1 MALTENNYNY
11 RTKPF
16 DGENPFDPNRVGVS
30 YYDGLLQDPE
40 YYRKRKG
47 VVGSIEYMTPEE
59 YFHACAKG
67 FNSTFGAQVNRLS
80 PEAVQDVKDV
90 LDRGISLTI
99 PYLNYSENSF
109 AQEGRHR
116 MKAVADI
123 FGWDYEVPVL
133 VVRDAP
139 TTMEAQETT
148 VYNALA
154 AYPRY
159 ADKYGRND
167 AWFELKYNF
176 HLTDDELI
184 WIINRALKKGWID
197 EYGKE
202 AALRILHINSIEES
216 YQVLDELNPK
226 LWQQD
231 GTLRPE
237 VHDKLI
243 EIQDQ
248 FIEEL
253 NENNIPVA
261 VLDAWIVGSNASYN
275 YTEQSDLDL
284 HIIVDSSASSC
295 DAAVLQL
302 LYNYFKSNFN
312 SKYDISIHGIDVELY
327 IEDVNSNAVSNGIY
341 SLKQDKWIKKPIK
354 ADIPEVQIDS
364 ELLQKWT
371 DKYNNVVAGVSAQTA
386 QSLVN
391 ELYLLRKQSLAT
403 EGEYGQGNLIFK
415 EFRNNGYL
423 DKLKEIAAGD
433 KSKELSLESKKLR
446 GDVSMKNTLYE
457 AIINNASREIRC
469 YDRTTGEELCF
480 NLEEGV
486 KDGYTLFIKAL
497 AEKLNYE
504 GDEFNSTVNLWEF
517 CNNNTDVLERMFEN
531 ATTVRECYDSLV
543 QFINEG
549 VSIKEGARLA
559 KCLSSANIITE
570 SLKEEKVP
578 SYSTELMQKL
588 TDLPEGSII
597 EIRNTEGTVDK
608 AFRKVSTSA
617 GIWVCTKEG
626 TAESAYTTDLATD
639 YKDDN
644 WMIDYVQAEGL
655 HRTAI
660 KSVDT
665 KNIDTKN
672 IKESLY
678 STLDLDDIDDI
689 ISGVLNKVKKK
700 GCVIT
705 ASAQYNSDC
714 SKITLFVRLK
724 NGEEHTSTV
733 SLEALDT
740 LEQLHRSIKNK
751 FELMTDVC
759 EEQSH
764 KRVKE
769 NTSRNSTTNK
779 LAEAP
784 DEKKEVFVYKAMDI
798 NGNGVYK
805 IFYDDGTYEILK
817 GSEAYERNFNDYDK
831 RVSMETLRHATAPP
845 KYAIRQSRRTLGDS
859 KSTVQQNVSMQE
871 NVSGDASKL
880 TDVLAIAKKIGIET
894 IQDLLDFQNRH
905 KGEDLLVALKD
916 YEKEFDAEGEGLK
929 ENSIKKVRFKKTDR
943 SQKTVRENTQQSDV
957 YYVSYKANNVYQ
969 AILAKA
975 SSQQEAKDKVQKRVP
990 NAEILNVRVAYA
1002 GDKKPG
1008 IPVVEDTLKRNSNLS
1023 MSDYI
1028 EEGDTIYSDGQD
1040 YYITDILDTKDVD
1053 GYELAL
1059 VEVSTG
1065 ANIGANAPKK
1075 LVGNQN
1081 YYYFVLLN
1089 GDVEWGVCDTY
1100 EQAKEWY
1107 DGVED
1112 GYYDYDSDHA
1122 QEWMDRHPHGWYN
1135 NEHDYGVEDGDYE
1148 EDDIYQFYHDSS
1160 EDELRK
1166 MGAFDNLNDPVHEGI
1181 VEQSANTYEVV
1192 YQPYDRYDTLA
1203 VKRKKFTSADDYQ
1216 ALRYVVKT
1224 IYGYDDEDI
1233 EDMELTSEDA
1243 IRDYLENVDPSGD
1256 AVVYCVYN
1264 KTLNKIILQ
1273 SSFDYDNEDDIND
1286 TDTNQE
1292 QDTND
1297 ITPQSSFYSTLDS
1310 EQTKFDS
1317 GSSKVVNVIRDT
1329 GKNFGYDNARVF
1341 DLNISLFQEQVSL
1354 VPDTNYRRNNVG
1366 AAYNKDLVKTY
1377 SATSGIVYRDKQFY
1391 AYFAVK
1397 EHYNENS
1404 EILFDI
1410 TLPIKGNESI
1420 DNTIQAI
1427 SSKDVSKQFI
1437 ADLQEYAKSICT
1449 GIAGNSVFEFSAPA
1463 DIENVDKYAHQ
1474 LANKHKRG
1482 SNKQLDEATEYK
1494 DKTKHGWPVLKLGR
1508 SSKWGDPIA
1517 ILPRVTDKWEDYV
1530 VAWMYDVES
1539 GTWGQ
1544 GHYMFDTQEEAEEYA
1559 KNEYGNNVFE
1569 SVNKKQTQAL
1579 KENSSKDFSVD
1590 KATKVFSYLVDKYQV
1605 DMFDFKGVPEEK
1617 VKAFWND
1624 TLRHYGLS
1632 DVLESNMSKF
1642 YAKFGKKQSVVKE
1655 SKKVRR
1661 K

>member
-1 MALTENNYNY
+1 MRLTENDY

-16 DGENPFDPNRVGVS
+16 DGKNPFDPGRVGVS
-30 YYDGLLQDPE
+30 YYDGLLQD
-40 YYRKRKG
+40 
-47 VVGSIEYMTPEE
+47 
-59 YFHACAKG
+59 
-67 FNSTFGAQVNRLS
+67 
-80 PEAVQDVKDV
+80 
-90 LDRGISLTI
+90 
-99 PYLNYSENSF
+99 
-109 AQEGRHR
+109 
-116 MKAVADI
+116 
-123 FGWDYEVPVL
+123 
-133 VVRDAP
+133 
-139 TTMEAQETT
+139 
-148 VYNALA
+148 
-154 AYPRY
+154 
-159 ADKYGRND
+159 
-167 AWFELKYNF
+167 
-176 HLTDDELI
+176 
-184 WIINRALKKGWID
+184 
-197 EYGKE
+197 
-202 AALRILHINSIEES
+202 IEES
-216 YQVLDELNPK
+216 YQVSEQLNPK

-275 YTEQSDLDL
+275 YTDQSDLDL
-284 HIIVDSSASSC
+284 HIIVDSNASSC
-295 DAAVLQL
+295 DAAVLQI

-364 ELLQKWT
+364 ELLQKWV

-415 EFRNNGYL
+415 EFRNNAYL

-433 KSKELSLESKKLR
+433 KSKELSLESRKLK

-517 CNNNTDVLERMFEN
+517 CNNNTDVLEKMFEN

-559 KCLSSANIITE
+559 KCLSNANIITE
-570 SLKEEKVP
+570 SLKEEKAP

-597 EIRNTEGTVDK
+597 EIRNAEGTVDK

-639 YKDDN
+639 YKDDS

-660 KSVDT
+660 KGVAT

-689 ISGVLNKVKKK
+689 VSGVLNKVKRKD
-700 GCVIT
+700 CVIT
-705 ASAQYNSDC
+705 ASAEYNSDC

-733 SLEALDT
+733 SLEELDT

-764 KRVKE
+764 KRDKE

-779 LAEAP
+779 LAEATN
-784 DEKKEVFVYKAMDI
+784 EKKEVFVYKAMDI

-805 IFYDDGTYEILK
+805 VFYDDGTYEILK
-817 GSEAYERNFNDYDK
+817 GSRAYERSLGDYDK
-831 RVSMETLRHATAPP
+831 FVSIETLRHATAPP
-845 KYAIRQSRRTLGDS
+845 KSAIRQSRIGEDKS
-859 KSTVQQNVSMQE
+859 KSLKEGRITWVQGGEGFKYRNFYVDKVEGGWKIGSPDWYGITTAFGWEEYSNDGSKFNEIYSEQELVSIIDKFYDWLRSNRDRLRKKVDDVYKDYYEVSESGENDGAPHNNERKAAQKDVKRTRNVRMNKRENVSIKE
-871 NVSGDASKL
+871 NISGDASRL
-880 TDVLAIAKKIGIET
+880 MDVLAIAKKIGIET
-894 IQDLLDFQNRH
+894 VQELMDFQERY
-905 KGEDLLVALKD
+905 KGQDLLVALKD
-916 YEKEFDAEGEGLK
+916 YEKEFDAAGEELDENIFTKRK
-929 ENSIKKVRFKKTDR
+929 ERKNLYKQISNIDDIILTGDDSTSDDKSKKADSRYKMKVREGAE
-943 SQKTVRENTQQSDV
+943 QKGL
-957 YYVSYKANNVYQ
+957 YYISYKANDVYQ

-975 SSQQEAKDKVQKRVP
+975 SSEQEAKDKVQKKVP
-990 NAEILNVRVAYA
+990 NAEILSVRVAYA

-1008 IPVVEDTLKRNSNLS
+1008 MPVVENTLKIRESKDTKFYYDVVIFNDDAENPEANKLRYTSRLQAYSRYDDSLNEPGVEKSVLLRVLPDGCQIVTSSKDIDDDTLSDLEDLGYDVDTVVKDSLGEELFNESPDTFGIPTDDELDAEYQKKKELIAKKRVLAQSKYDSVASLKVKKMVNKKTDGFINNQAIMKGFSDLAESYGLTANRTHSNYIRFYDDNILIES
-1023 MSDYI
+1023 EERITSDIFSPGYNICARVGLIVSRGTLKI
-1028 EEGDTIYSDGQD
+1028 ES
-1040 YYITDILDTKDVD
+1040 YITLRS
-1053 GYELAL
+1053 
-1059 VEVSTG
+1059 VSST
-1065 ANIGANAPKK
+1065 
-1075 LVGNQN
+1075 
-1081 YYYFVLLN
+1081 
-1089 GDVEWGVCDTY
+1089 
-1100 EQAKEWY
+1100 
-1107 DGVED
+1107 
-1112 GYYDYDSDHA
+1112 
-1122 QEWMDRHPHGWYN
+1122 
-1135 NEHDYGVEDGDYE
+1135 
-1148 EDDIYQFYHDSS
+1148 
-1160 EDELRK
+1160 
-1166 MGAFDNLNDPVHEGI
+1166 
-1181 VEQSANTYEVV
+1181 
-1192 YQPYDRYDTLA
+1192 
-1203 VKRKKFTSADDYQ
+1203 
-1216 ALRYVVKT
+1216 RYVV
-1224 IYGYDDEDI
+1224 DEA
-1233 EDMELTSEDA
+1233 EEVSKELTVSELLKL
-1243 IRDYLENVDPSGD
+1243 I
-1256 AVVYCVYN
+1256 
-1264 KTLNKIILQ
+1264 K
-1273 SSFDYDNEDDIND
+1273 
-1286 TDTNQE
+1286 
-1292 QDTND
+1292 
-1297 ITPQSSFYSTLDS
+1297 
-1310 EQTKFDS
+1310 
-1317 GSSKVVNVIRDT
+1317 SKVE
-1329 GKNFGYDNARVF
+1329 RVSKRF
-1341 DLNISLFQEQVSL
+1341 SEI
-1354 VPDTNYRRNNVG
+1354 
-1366 AAYNKDLVKTY
+1366 KDLVKSSADNIAAQSKQY
-1377 SATSGIVYRDKQFY
+1377 SYNSRDRFFQIVSSIINGHEVNDDDYEEENGEGQVVEESLNESAEYRDKTQ
-1391 AYFAVK
+1391 
-1397 EHYNENS
+1397 
-1404 EILFDI
+1404 
-1410 TLPIKGNESI
+1410 
-1420 DNTIQAI
+1420 Q
-1427 SSKDVSKQFI
+1427 
-1437 ADLQEYAKSICT
+1437 
-1449 GIAGNSVFEFSAPA
+1449 
-1463 DIENVDKYAHQ
+1463 
-1474 LANKHKRG
+1474 
-1482 SNKQLDEATEYK
+1482 
-1494 DKTKHGWPVLKLGR
+1494 GWPVLKLGK
-1508 SSKWGDPIA
+1508 SSKWGDPVA
-1517 ILPRVTDKWEDYV
+1517 IIHRVTDKWEDYV
-1530 VAWMYDVES
+1530 VAWMYDVET

-1590 KATKVFSYLVDKYQV
+1590 RATKVFSYLVDKYQV
-1605 DMFDFKGVPEEK
+1605 DMFDDDDIMNDYVELISKYNKFTGNKLPKDIYNAFKDVPEEK
-1617 VKAFWND
+1617 VKAFWDD
-1624 TLRHYGLS
+1624 TLRHYALS

-1642 YAKFGKKQSVVKE
+1642 YAKFGKKQCAVKE

>member
-1 MALTENNYNY
+1 MRLTQNDYSR

-16 DGENPFDPNRVGVS
+16 DGKNPFDASRVGVS
-30 YYDGLLQDPE
+30 YYDRLLEDPVP
-40 YYRKRKG
+40 
-47 VVGSIEYMTPEE
+47 VVKS
-59 YFHACAKG
+59 
-67 FNSTFGAQVNRLS
+67 
-80 PEAVQDVKDV
+80 
-90 LDRGISLTI
+90 
-99 PYLNYSENSF
+99 
-109 AQEGRHR
+109 AQER
-116 MKAVADI
+116 KT
-123 FGWDYEVPVL
+123 ES
-133 VVRDAP
+133 
-139 TTMEAQETT
+139 QETT

-176 HLTDDELI
+176 HLTNDELI
-184 WIINRALKKGWID
+184 WIINRALKKGWIN

-202 AALRILHINSIEES
+202 AALRILGINSIEES

-243 EIQDQ
+243 EIQDE
-248 FIEEL
+248 FIKEL

-261 VLDAWIVGSNASYN
+261 VLDAWLVGSNASYN
-275 YTEQSDLDL
+275 YTDQSDLDL
-284 HIIVDSSASSC
+284 HIIVDSNASSC
-295 DAAVLQL
+295 DAAVLQI

-354 ADIPEVQIDS
+354 ADIPEVQLDS

-433 KSKELSLESKKLR
+433 KSKELSLESRKLR

-517 CNNNTDVLERMFEN
+517 CNNNTDVLEKMFEN
-531 ATTVRECYDSLV
+531 ATTVHECYNDLV

-559 KCLSSANIITE
+559 KCLSSSNIITE
-570 SLKEEKVP
+570 SLKEEKAP

-608 AFRKVSTSA
+608 AFRKVSTAA

-639 YKDDN
+639 YKDDG

-660 KSVDT
+660 KSVG
-665 KNIDTKN
+665 TKN

-678 STLDLDDIDDI
+678 FTLDFDDINNIVSSVVDE
-689 ISGVLNKVKKK
+689 VKKK
-700 GCVIT
+700 DCVVT
-705 ASAQYNSDC
+705 ADAEYNSDV
-714 SKITLFVRLK
+714 STIMLFVTLK
-724 NGEEHTSTV
+724 NGEEHTNTV
-733 SLEALDT
+733 NLEKLDT
-740 LEQLHRSIKNK
+740 PEQLRRSLKNK

-759 EEQSH
+759 EKQS
-764 KRVKE
+764 
-769 NTSRNSTTNK
+769 NK

-784 DEKKEVFVYKAMDI
+784 NEKKEVFVYKAMDI
-798 NGNGVYK
+798 NGNGVFK
-805 IFYDDGTYEILK
+805 VFYDDGTYEILK
-817 GSEAYERNFNDYDK
+817 GSRAYERSMGDYDK
-831 RVSMETLRHATAPP
+831 FVSIETLRHATAPP
-845 KYAIRQSRRTLGDS
+845 KSATRQSRKRE
-859 KSTVQQNVSMQE
+859 NVSIKE
-871 NVSGDASKL
+871 NISGDASKL
-880 TDVLAIAKKIGIET
+880 VDVLSIAKKIGIET
-894 IQDLLDFQNRH
+894 VQELMDFQERY
-905 KGEDLLVALKD
+905 KGQDLLVALKD
-916 YEKEFDAEGEGLK
+916 YEKEFDAAGEELDENIFTKRK
-929 ENSIKKVRFKKTDR
+929 ERKKLYKEISNIDDIIPTDADNISDDKPNKADSRYKMKVREGTE
-943 SQKTVRENTQQSDV
+943 QKSL

-975 SSQQEAKDKVQKRVP
+975 SSEQEAKDKVQKKMP
-990 NAEILNVRVAYA
+990 DAKILGVRVAYA

-1008 IPVVEDTLKRNSNLS
+1008 MPVVEDAKFYYDVVIFNDDAENLGVYKLRYTSRLQAYSRFEDSLNEPGVEKSVLLRVLPNGCQIVTSSKDIDDDTLSDLEDLGYDVITEASNTRSNKQIDEASDTFGIPTDDELDAEYQKKKELIAKKRILAQSKYDSIASLKVEKIVNKKTSGFINDQAI
-1023 MSDYI
+1023 MKGFSDLAKSYGLTANMTHNNYI
-1028 EEGDTIYSDGQD
+1028 RFYYDNIIIESEESSKNDTFSPGYNIHAGVGLMVYHGTLRIES
-1040 YYITDILDTKDVD
+1040 YIKLQSISDTKYVID
-1053 GYELAL
+1053 ELE
-1059 VEVSTG
+1059 EVSKESTVSELLKL
-1065 ANIGANAPKK
+1065 IKSKVERVSKK
-1075 LVGNQN
+1075 FSEIKNTV
-1081 YYYFVLLN
+1081 VS
-1089 GDVEWGVCDTY
+1089 T
-1100 EQAKEWY
+1100 
-1107 DGVED
+1107 
-1112 GYYDYDSDHA
+1112 SDNSTPNSK
-1122 QEWMDRHPHGWYN
+1122 QYSYNSRDRFFQIVSLIINTHKV
-1135 NEHDYGVEDGDYE
+1135 NEGLH
-1148 EDDIYQFYHDSS
+1148 
-1160 EDELRK
+1160 
-1166 MGAFDNLNDPVHEGI
+1166 NI

-1203 VKRKKFTSADDYQ
+1203 VKHKKFTSEDDYQ

-1243 IRDYLENVDPSGD
+1243 IRDYLENVDASGD
-1256 AVVYCVYN
+1256 AIVYHVVN
-1264 KTLNKIILQ
+1264 KTLNKAVFQ
-1273 SSFDYDNEDDIND
+1273 SSFDYDDEDDIND
-1286 TDTNQE
+1286 TDTNRE

-1297 ITPQSSFYSTLDS
+1297 IISQSPLYNTLNTD
-1310 EQTKFDS
+1310 QTKFDS

-1329 GKNFGYDNARVF
+1329 GKNFGYDNAHVF

-1366 AAYNKDLVKTY
+1366 AAYNEDLVKIYT
-1377 SATSGIVYRDKQFY
+1377 ATSGIVYRDKQFY
-1391 AYFAVK
+1391 AYFTAK
-1397 EHYNENS
+1397 YHYSGNS
-1404 EILFDI
+1404 VILFDI
-1410 TLPIKGNESI
+1410 ELPVGVLVSI

-1437 ADLQEYAKSICT
+1437 ADLQEYAKSMCT
-1449 GIAGNSVFEFSAPA
+1449 GIVGNSVFEFSAPA
-1463 DIENVDKYAHQ
+1463 DIENVDKYAHE
-1474 LANKHKRG
+1474 LAYKYKRG
-1482 SNKQLDEATEYK
+1482 SNK
-1494 DKTKHGWPVLKLGR
+1494 
-1508 SSKWGDPIA
+1508 
-1517 ILPRVTDKWEDYV
+1517 
-1530 VAWMYDVES
+1530 
-1539 GTWGQ
+1539 
-1544 GHYMFDTQEEAEEYA
+1544 
-1559 KNEYGNNVFE
+1559 
-1569 SVNKKQTQAL
+1569 
-1579 KENSSKDFSVD
+1579 
-1590 KATKVFSYLVDKYQV
+1590 
-1605 DMFDFKGVPEEK
+1605 
-1617 VKAFWND
+1617 
-1624 TLRHYGLS
+1624 
-1632 DVLESNMSKF
+1632 
-1642 YAKFGKKQSVVKE
+1642 
-1655 SKKVRR
+1655 
-1661 K
+1661 

>member
-1 MALTENNYNY
+1 MRLTENNYNY

-16 DGENPFDPNRVGVS
+16 DGENPFDPGRVGVS

-67 FNSTFGAQVNRLS
+67 FNSTFGAQVNRLN
-80 PEAVQDVKDV
+80 PAAVQDVKDV
-90 LDRGISLTI
+90 LDRGISLTV

-139 TTMEAQETT
+139 TTMEAQEVT

-176 HLTDDELI
+176 HLTNDELI
-184 WIINRALKKGWID
+184 WIINHALKKGWID

-202 AALRILHINSIEES
+202 AALRILGINSIEES

-237 VHDKLI
+237 VRGKLI

-253 NENNIPVA
+253 NENSIPVA

-275 YTEQSDLDL
+275 YTDQSDLDL

-295 DAAVLQL
+295 DAAVLQI

-364 ELLQKWT
+364 ELLQKWV

-391 ELYLLRKQSLAT
+391 ELYLLRKQFLAT

-433 KSKELSLESKKLR
+433 KSKELSLESRKLK

-486 KDGYTLFIKAL
+486 KDGYTLFIKTL

-504 GDEFNSTVNLWEF
+504 GDGFNSTVNLWEF
-517 CNNNTDVLERMFEN
+517 CNNNTDVLEKMFEN

-559 KCLSSANIITE
+559 KCLSNAGIITE
-570 SLKEEKVP
+570 SLKEEKAP

-655 HRTAI
+655 KRTSI
-660 KSVDT
+660 KSSVNESVYMNNSLEETDEIVDAVLDKIR
-665 KNIDTKN
+665 KNELVKTVGAEYINNTR
-672 IKESLY
+672 
-678 STLDLDDIDDI
+678 TL
-689 ISGVLNKVKKK
+689 
-700 GCVIT
+700 
-705 ASAQYNSDC
+705 A
-714 SKITLFVRLK
+714 LFLSLK
-724 NGEEHTSTV
+724 NGKEGFKTIDLDKINNLEH
-733 SLEALDT
+733 LRRRIED
-740 LEQLHRSIKNK
+740 R
-751 FELMTDVC
+751 FELMIDTLS
-759 EEQSH
+759 EEDNYVGKNEH
-764 KRVKE
+764 VLIKKD
-769 NTSRNSTTNK
+769 TSMDSTTNK

-784 DEKKEVFVYKAMDI
+784 NEKKEVFVYKAMDI
-798 NGNGVYK
+798 NGNGVFK
-805 IFYDDGTYEILK
+805 VFYDDGTYEILK
-817 GSEAYERNFNDYDK
+817 GSDAYERNFNDYDK

-845 KYAIRQSRRTLGDS
+845 KSAIRQSRRTLGDS
-859 KSTVQQNVSMQE
+859 KSTVRENVSIQE
-871 NVSGDASKL
+871 SVSGDASKL
-880 TDVLAIAKKIGIET
+880 TDVLSIAKKIGIET

-916 YEKEFDAEGEGLK
+916 YEKEFDADGEGLDENIFTKRK
-929 ENSIKKVRFKKTDR
+929 ERKKLYKEISNIDDIIPTDGDGTSDDKSKKADSR
-943 SQKTVRENTQQSDV
+943 YKMKVCEGAEQKGV
-957 YYVSYKANNVYQ
+957 YYISYKANDVYQ

-975 SSQQEAKDKVQKRVP
+975 SSEQEAKDKVQKKVP
-990 NAEILNVRVAYA
+990 NAEILSVRVAYA
-1002 GDKKPG
+1002 GDRKPG
-1008 IPVVEDTLKRNSNLS
+1008 IPVVEDTLKRNGNLS

-1040 YYITDILDTKDVD
+1040 YYITEIKDVKDVD
-1053 GYELAL
+1053 GYELAV

-1065 ANIGANAPKK
+1065 ANIGANVPKK

-1100 EQAKEWY
+1100 EEAKEWY

-1112 GYYDYDSDHA
+1112 GYY
-1122 QEWMDRHPHGWYN
+1122 E
-1135 NEHDYGVEDGDYE
+1135 EDGIE
-1148 EDDIYQFYHDSS
+1148 QFYHDSS

-1166 MGAFDNLNDPVHEGI
+1166 MGAFDNLNDPLDEGVDAADDKAYVDKI
-1181 VEQSANTYEVV
+1181 KREIKQYLDSSVFKKDVASYKVV
-1192 YQPYDRYDTLA
+1192 VDNKDTLRLRDYYVEVLFRHTVSQEIRQSILKHIKEIVKNNQGVNITFGKSALKDGAA
-1203 VKRKKFTSADDYQ
+1203 VLFNRKKQESNNAADENGEEQVVGESLNESPDTFGIPTDDELDAEYQKKKELIAKKRELAQSKYDSVASLKVKKMVNKKTDGFINNQAIMKGFSDLAESYGLTANRTHSNYIRFYDDNILIESEERITSDIFSPGYNICARVGLIVSRGTLKIESYIT
-1216 ALRYVVKT
+1216 LRSVSSTRYVV
-1224 IYGYDDEDI
+1224 DEA
-1233 EDMELTSEDA
+1233 EEVSKELTVSELLKL
-1243 IRDYLENVDPSGD
+1243 I
-1256 AVVYCVYN
+1256 
-1264 KTLNKIILQ
+1264 K
-1273 SSFDYDNEDDIND
+1273 
-1286 TDTNQE
+1286 
-1292 QDTND
+1292 
-1297 ITPQSSFYSTLDS
+1297 
-1310 EQTKFDS
+1310 
-1317 GSSKVVNVIRDT
+1317 SKVE
-1329 GKNFGYDNARVF
+1329 RVSKRF
-1341 DLNISLFQEQVSL
+1341 SEI
-1354 VPDTNYRRNNVG
+1354 
-1366 AAYNKDLVKTY
+1366 KDLVKSSADNFAAQSKQY
-1377 SATSGIVYRDKQFY
+1377 SYNSRDRFFQIVSSIINGHEVNDDDYKD
-1391 AYFAVK
+1391 
-1397 EHYNENS
+1397 ENGEGQVVEES
-1404 EILFDI
+1404 L
-1410 TLPIKGNESI
+1410 NES
-1420 DNTIQAI
+1420 A
-1427 SSKDVSKQFI
+1427 
-1437 ADLQEYAKSICT
+1437 EYR
-1449 GIAGNSVFEFSAPA
+1449 
-1463 DIENVDKYAHQ
+1463 Y
-1474 LANKHKRG
+1474 
-1482 SNKQLDEATEYK
+1482 
-1494 DKTKHGWPVLKLGR
+1494 KTKQGWPVLKLGK
-1508 SSKWGDPIA
+1508 SSKWGDPVA
-1517 ILPRVTDKWEDYV
+1517 IIHRVTDKWEDYV

-1544 GHYMFDTQEEAEEYA
+1544 GHYMFNTQEEAEEYA
-1559 KNEYGNNVFE
+1559 KKEYGNNVFE
-1569 SVNKKQTQAL
+1569 SVNK
-1579 KENSSKDFSVD
+1579 
-1590 KATKVFSYLVDKYQV
+1590 
-1605 DMFDFKGVPEEK
+1605 
-1617 VKAFWND
+1617 
-1624 TLRHYGLS
+1624 
-1632 DVLESNMSKF
+1632 
-1642 YAKFGKKQSVVKE
+1642 
-1655 SKKVRR
+1655 
-1661 K
+1661 

>member
-16 DGENPFDPNRVGVS
+16 DGENPFDPGRVGVS

-67 FNSTFGAQVNRLS
+67 FNSTFGAQVNRLN
-80 PEAVQDVKDV
+80 PAAVQDVKDV
-90 LDRGISLTI
+90 LDRGISLTV

-139 TTMEAQETT
+139 TTMEAQEVT

-176 HLTDDELI
+176 HLTNDELI

-202 AALRILHINSIEES
+202 AALRILGINSIQES

-237 VHDKLI
+237 VRGKLI

-275 YTEQSDLDL
+275 YTDQSDLDL
-284 HIIVDSSASSC
+284 HIIVDSSASSF
-295 DAAVLQL
+295 DAAVLQI
-302 LYNYFKSNFN
+302 LYNYFKSDFN

-433 KSKELSLESKKLR
+433 KSKELSLESRKLK

-486 KDGYTLFIKAL
+486 KDGYTLFIKTL

-504 GDEFNSTVNLWEF
+504 GDGFNSTVNLWEF
-517 CNNNTDVLERMFEN
+517 CNNNTDVLEKMFEN

-559 KCLSSANIITE
+559 KCLSNTGIITE
-570 SLKEEKVP
+570 SLKEEKAP

-639 YKDDN
+639 YKDDD

-665 KNIDTKN
+665 KNVDTKN

-689 ISGVLNKVKKK
+689 ISGVLNKVKRKD
-700 GCVIT
+700 CVIT
-705 ASAQYNSDC
+705 ASAEYNSDC

-733 SLEALDT
+733 SLEELDT

-751 FELMTDVC
+751 FEIMTDVC
-759 EEQSH
+759 EEQSY
-764 KRVKE
+764 KRGKE

-784 DEKKEVFVYKAMDI
+784 KEKKEVFVYKAMDI

-805 IFYDDGTYEILK
+805 VFYDDGTYEILK
-817 GSEAYERNFNDYDK
+817 GSDAYERNFNDYDK

-859 KSTVQQNVSMQE
+859 KSTVQES
-871 NVSGDASKL
+871 VSGDASKL

-916 YEKEFDAEGEGLK
+916 YEKEFDADGEGLDENIFTKRK
-929 ENSIKKVRFKKTDR
+929 ERKKLYKQISNIDDIIPTDGDGTSDDKPKKADSRYKMKVREGAE
-943 SQKTVRENTQQSDV
+943 QKGL
-957 YYVSYKANNVYQ
+957 YYISYKANDVYQ

-975 SSQQEAKDKVQKRVP
+975 SSEQEAKDKVQKKVP
-990 NAEILNVRVAYA
+990 NAEILSVRVAYA
-1002 GDKKPG
+1002 GDRKPG
-1008 IPVVEDTLKRNSNLS
+1008 MPVVEDTLKRNGRWANVGKDGKADSGKFKTKKEADAQRKAMYANGYKGESLS
-1023 MSDYI
+1023 RVEASDRIKYSPYSDFLSAI
-1028 EEGDTIYSDGQD
+1028 ENIYYHMLRYEEGDTEKMNADEAKE
-1040 YYITDILDTKDVD
+1040 YIEGLVDSLCNSLKSTVEKGLGEKDTKKQESNNAADENGEGQV
-1053 GYELAL
+1053 
-1059 VEVSTG
+1059 VEES
-1065 ANIGANAPKK
+1065 
-1075 LVGNQN
+1075 
-1081 YYYFVLLN
+1081 LN
-1089 GDVEWGVCDTY
+1089 E
-1100 EQAKEWY
+1100 
-1107 DGVED
+1107 
-1112 GYYDYDSDHA
+1112 
-1122 QEWMDRHPHGWYN
+1122 
-1135 NEHDYGVEDGDYE
+1135 
-1148 EDDIYQFYHDSS
+1148 
-1160 EDELRK
+1160 
-1166 MGAFDNLNDPVHEGI
+1166 
-1181 VEQSANTYEVV
+1181 SAE
-1192 YQPYDRYDTLA
+1192 
-1203 VKRKKFTSADDYQ
+1203 
-1216 ALRYVVKT
+1216 
-1224 IYGYDDEDI
+1224 
-1233 EDMELTSEDA
+1233 
-1243 IRDYLENVDPSGD
+1243 
-1256 AVVYCVYN
+1256 
-1264 KTLNKIILQ
+1264 
-1273 SSFDYDNEDDIND
+1273 
-1286 TDTNQE
+1286 
-1292 QDTND
+1292 
-1297 ITPQSSFYSTLDS
+1297 
-1310 EQTKFDS
+1310 
-1317 GSSKVVNVIRDT
+1317 
-1329 GKNFGYDNARVF
+1329 
-1341 DLNISLFQEQVSL
+1341 
-1354 VPDTNYRRNNVG
+1354 
-1366 AAYNKDLVKTY
+1366 
-1377 SATSGIVYRDKQFY
+1377 YRDKTQ
-1391 AYFAVK
+1391 
-1397 EHYNENS
+1397 
-1404 EILFDI
+1404 
-1410 TLPIKGNESI
+1410 
-1420 DNTIQAI
+1420 Q
-1427 SSKDVSKQFI
+1427 
-1437 ADLQEYAKSICT
+1437 
-1449 GIAGNSVFEFSAPA
+1449 
-1463 DIENVDKYAHQ
+1463 
-1474 LANKHKRG
+1474 
-1482 SNKQLDEATEYK
+1482 
-1494 DKTKHGWPVLKLGR
+1494 GWPVLKLGK
-1508 SSKWGDPIA
+1508 SSKWGDPVA
-1517 ILPRVTDKWEDYV
+1517 IIHRVTDKWEDYV

-1544 GHYMFDTQEEAEEYA
+1544 GHYMFNTQEEAEEYA
-1559 KNEYGNNVFE
+1559 KKEYGNNVFE
-1569 SVNKKQTQAL
+1569 SVNK
-1579 KENSSKDFSVD
+1579 
-1590 KATKVFSYLVDKYQV
+1590 
-1605 DMFDFKGVPEEK
+1605 
-1617 VKAFWND
+1617 
-1624 TLRHYGLS
+1624 
-1632 DVLESNMSKF
+1632 
-1642 YAKFGKKQSVVKE
+1642 
-1655 SKKVRR
+1655 
-1661 K
+1661 

>member
-16 DGENPFDPNRVGVS
+16 DGENPFDPGRVGVS

-67 FNSTFGAQVNRLS
+67 FNSTFGAQVNRLN
-80 PEAVQDVKDV
+80 PAAIQDVKDV
-90 LDRGISLTI
+90 LDRGISLTV

-139 TTMEAQETT
+139 TTMEAQEVT

-176 HLTDDELI
+176 HLTNDELI

-202 AALRILHINSIEES
+202 AALRILGINSIQES

-237 VHDKLI
+237 VHGKLI

-261 VLDAWIVGSNASYN
+261 VLDAWVVGSNASYN

-295 DAAVLQL
+295 DAAVLQI

-327 IEDVNSNAVSNGIY
+327 IEDVSSNAVSNGIY

-517 CNNNTDVLERMFEN
+517 CNNNTDVLEKMFEN

-543 QFINEG
+543 QFINGG

-570 SLKEEKVP
+570 SLEEEKTP

-639 YKDDN
+639 YKDDD

-660 KSVDT
+660 KSVGT
-665 KNIDTKN
+665 KNVGTKN

-689 ISGVLNKVKKK
+689 VSGVLNKVKKK
-700 GCVIT
+700 YCVIT
-705 ASAQYNSDC
+705 ASAEYNSDA
-714 SKITLFVRLK
+714 SKIMLFVRLK
-724 NGEEHTSTV
+724 NGEEHTDTV
-733 SLEALDT
+733 SLEELDT

-759 EEQSH
+759 EEQSN
-764 KRVKE
+764 KCGKE

-779 LAEAP
+779 LAEASN
-784 DEKKEVFVYKAMDI
+784 EKKEVFVYKAMDV
-798 NGNGVYK
+798 NGNGVFK
-805 IFYDDGTYEILK
+805 VFYDDGTYEILK
-817 GSEAYERNFNDYDK
+817 GSDAYERNFNDYDK

-845 KYAIRQSRRTLGDS
+845 KYALRQSRRTLGDS
-859 KSTVQQNVSMQE
+859 KSTVQENVSIQE
-871 NVSGDASKL
+871 SVSGDASKL
-880 TDVLAIAKKIGIET
+880 IDVLAIAKKIGIET

-916 YEKEFDAEGEGLK
+916 YEKEFDAEGEELDENIFTKRKERKKLYKEISNIDDIIPTDNGGTSDDKPKKADSRYKMKVHEGAEQKGL
-929 ENSIKKVRFKKTDR
+929 
-943 SQKTVRENTQQSDV
+943 
-957 YYVSYKANNVYQ
+957 YYISYKANDVYQ

-975 SSQQEAKDKVQKRVP
+975 SSEQEARDKVQKKVP
-990 NAEILNVRVAYA
+990 NAEILSVRVAYA

-1008 IPVVEDTLKRNSNLS
+1008 MPVVEDTLKRNGNLS

-1040 YYITDILDTKDVD
+1040 YYITEIKDVKDVD
-1053 GYELAL
+1053 GYELAV

-1065 ANIGANAPKK
+1065 ANIGANVPKK
-1075 LVGNQN
+1075 LVSNQN

-1100 EQAKEWY
+1100 EEAKEWY
-1107 DGVED
+1107 AGVED
-1112 GYYDYDSDHA
+1112 GDYDYDSDHA

-1135 NEHDYGVEDGDYE
+1135 NEYDYGVEDGDYE
-1148 EDDIYQFYHDSS
+1148 EDDIYQSYHDSS
-1160 EDELRK
+1160 EHELRK
-1166 MGAFDNLNDPVHEGI
+1166 MGAFDNLNDPVDEGI

-1243 IRDYLENVDPSGD
+1243 IKDYLENVDPSGD
-1256 AVVYCVYN
+1256 AIVYYVAN
-1264 KTLNKIILQ
+1264 KTLNKAVFQ
-1273 SSFDYDNEDDIND
+1273 SSFDYSDYNDDYEDENGEGQVVRESLNEAA
-1286 TDTNQE
+1286 E
-1292 QDTND
+1292 
-1297 ITPQSSFYSTLDS
+1297 
-1310 EQTKFDS
+1310 
-1317 GSSKVVNVIRDT
+1317 
-1329 GKNFGYDNARVF
+1329 
-1341 DLNISLFQEQVSL
+1341 
-1354 VPDTNYRRNNVG
+1354 YR
-1366 AAYNKDLVKTY
+1366 Y
-1377 SATSGIVYRDKQFY
+1377 
-1391 AYFAVK
+1391 
-1397 EHYNENS
+1397 
-1404 EILFDI
+1404 
-1410 TLPIKGNESI
+1410 
-1420 DNTIQAI
+1420 
-1427 SSKDVSKQFI
+1427 
-1437 ADLQEYAKSICT
+1437 
-1449 GIAGNSVFEFSAPA
+1449 
-1463 DIENVDKYAHQ
+1463 
-1474 LANKHKRG
+1474 
-1482 SNKQLDEATEYK
+1482 
-1494 DKTKHGWPVLKLGR
+1494 KTKQGWPVLKLGK

-1517 ILPRVTDKWEDYV
+1517 IIHRVTDKWEDYV

-1605 DMFDFKGVPEEK
+1605 DMFDDDDIMHDYVELISKYNKFTGNKLPKDIYNAFKGVPEEK

-1624 TLRHYGLS
+1624 TLRHYALS

-1642 YAKFGKKQSVVKE
+1642 YAKFGKKQSAVKE

>member
-80 PEAVQDVKDV
+80 PGAVQDVKDV
-90 LDRGISLTI
+90 LDRGISLTV

-176 HLTDDELI
+176 HLTNDELI

-275 YTEQSDLDL
+275 YTDQSDLDL
-284 HIIVDSSASSC
+284 HIIVDSNASSC
-295 DAAVLQL
+295 DAAVLQI

-354 ADIPEVQIDS
+354 ADIPEVQLDS
-364 ELLQKWT
+364 QLLQTWA

-391 ELYLLRKQSLAT
+391 ELYLLRKQSLAV
-403 EGEYGQGNLIFK
+403 EGEYGQGNLLFK

-423 DKLKEIAAGD
+423 DKLKEIAVGD

-570 SLKEEKVP
+570 SLKEEKTP

-644 WMIDYVQAEGL
+644 WMIDYVQMEGL
-655 HRTAI
+655 KRTSI
-660 KSVDT
+660 KSSVNESVYMDNNLEETDEVVDAVLDKIR
-665 KNIDTKN
+665 KN
-672 IKESLY
+672 EL
-678 STLDLDDIDDI
+678 
-689 ISGVLNKVKKK
+689 VK
-700 GCVIT
+700 T
-705 ASAQYNSDC
+705 ASAEYINNTR
-714 SKITLFVRLK
+714 TLALFLSLK
-724 NGEEHTSTV
+724 NGKEGFKTIDLDKINNLEH
-733 SLEALDT
+733 LRRRIED
-740 LEQLHRSIKNK
+740 R
-751 FELMTDVC
+751 FELMIDALS
-759 EEQSH
+759 EEDNYAEKNEQ
-764 KRVKE
+764 VTIKE
-769 NTSRNSTTNK
+769 DTSMDSTTNK

-784 DEKKEVFVYKAMDI
+784 NEKKEVFVYKAMDV

-817 GSEAYERNFNDYDK
+817 GSKAYERSFGDYD
-831 RVSMETLRHATAPP
+831 RFVSMETLRHATAPP
-845 KYAIRQSRRTLGDS
+845 KSAIRQGRRGLGDS
-859 KSTVQQNVSMQE
+859 KSTVRENVSIQE
-871 NVSGDASKL
+871 SVSGDASKL
-880 TDVLAIAKKIGIET
+880 IDVLSIAKKIGIET

-916 YEKEFDAEGEGLK
+916 YEKEFDAEGEGLDENIFTKRK
-929 ENSIKKVRFKKTDR
+929 ERKELYKQISNIDDIIPTDNDGTSDDKPKKADSRYKMKVREGAE
-943 SQKTVRENTQQSDV
+943 QKGL

-975 SSQQEAKDKVQKRVP
+975 HSEQEAKDKVQKKVP
-990 NAEILNVRVAYA
+990 NAEILNVRVAYT
-1002 GDKKPG
+1002 GDRKPG
-1008 IPVVEDTLKRNSNLS
+1008 MPVVEDTLKRKGKRVNVSKDGSNHIIKGTEAS
-1023 MSDYI
+1023 NTRSN
-1028 EEGDTIYSDGQD
+1028 
-1040 YYITDILDTKDVD
+1040 K
-1053 GYELAL
+1053 
-1059 VEVSTG
+1059 
-1065 ANIGANAPKK
+1065 
-1075 LVGNQN
+1075 QN
-1081 YYYFVLLN
+1081 
-1089 GDVEWGVCDTY
+1089 
-1100 EQAKEWY
+1100 
-1107 DGVED
+1107 
-1112 GYYDYDSDHA
+1112 
-1122 QEWMDRHPHGWYN
+1122 
-1135 NEHDYGVEDGDYE
+1135 
-1148 EDDIYQFYHDSS
+1148 
-1160 EDELRK
+1160 
-1166 MGAFDNLNDPVHEGI
+1166 GI

-1192 YQPYDRYDTLA
+1192 YQPYDRHDTLA
-1203 VKRKKFTSADDYQ
+1203 VKSKKFTSADDYQ

-1243 IRDYLENVDPSGD
+1243 IKDYLENVDPSGD
-1256 AVVYCVYN
+1256 AIVYYVAN
-1264 KTLNKIILQ
+1264 KTLNKAVFQ
-1273 SSFDYDNEDDIND
+1273 SSFDYDDEDDIND
-1286 TDTNQE
+1286 TDTNRE

-1297 ITPQSSFYSTLDS
+1297 ITSQSSFYSTLNS

-1341 DLNISLFQEQVSL
+1341 DLNISLFQGQVSL

-1366 AAYNKDLVKTY
+1366 AAYNEDLVKIY

-1391 AYFAVK
+1391 AYFTAK
-1397 EHYNENS
+1397 HHYSGNS
-1404 EILFDI
+1404 VILFDI
-1410 TLPIKGNESI
+1410 ELPVDGSVSI
-1420 DNTIQAI
+1420 DSTIQAI

-1437 ADLQEYAKSICT
+1437 ADLQEYAKSMCT
-1449 GIAGNSVFEFSAPA
+1449 GIVGNSVFQFSAPA
-1463 DIENVDKYAHQ
+1463 DIENVNKYAHQ
-1474 LANKHKRG
+1474 LAYKHKRG
-1482 SNKQLDEATEYK
+1482 SNKSFDEAADK
-1494 DKTKHGWPVLKLGR
+1494 DEDGYYEEDDIEQFYHDSSEDELRKMGAFDNLNDPLEEDTVKRNGKWANVGKDGKADSGKFKTKKEADAQRKAMYANGYKGG
-1508 SSKWGDPIA
+1508 SSK
-1517 ILPRVTDKWEDYV
+1517 
-1530 VAWMYDVES
+1530 
-1539 GTWGQ
+1539 
-1544 GHYMFDTQEEAEEYA
+1544 
-1559 KNEYGNNVFE
+1559 
-1569 SVNKKQTQAL
+1569 
-1579 KENSSKDFSVD
+1579 
-1590 KATKVFSYLVDKYQV
+1590 
-1605 DMFDFKGVPEEK
+1605 
-1617 VKAFWND
+1617 
-1624 TLRHYGLS
+1624 
-1632 DVLESNMSKF
+1632 
-1642 YAKFGKKQSVVKE
+1642 
-1655 SKKVRR
+1655 
-1661 K
+1661 

>member
-1 MALTENNYNY
+1 MALTENDYNY

-16 DGENPFDPNRVGVS
+16 DGENPFDPGRVGVS

-67 FNSTFGAQVNRLS
+67 FNSTFGAQVNRLN
-80 PEAVQDVKDV
+80 PAAVQDVKDV
-90 LDRGISLTI
+90 LDRGISLTV

-139 TTMEAQETT
+139 TTMEAQEVT

-176 HLTDDELI
+176 HLTNDELI
-184 WIINRALKKGWID
+184 WIINRALKKGWIN

-202 AALRILHINSIEES
+202 AALRILGISSIEES

-243 EIQDQ
+243 EIQNE
-248 FIEEL
+248 FIEQL

-275 YTEQSDLDL
+275 YTDQSDLDL
-284 HIIVDSSASSC
+284 HIIVDSNASSC
-295 DAAVLQL
+295 DAAVLQI

-354 ADIPEVQIDS
+354 ADIPEVQLDS
-364 ELLQKWT
+364 ELLQKWA
-371 DKYNNVVAGVSAQTA
+371 DKYNNIVAGVSAQTA
-386 QSLVN
+386 QDLVN

-486 KDGYTLFIKAL
+486 MDGYTLFIKAL

-517 CNNNTDVLERMFEN
+517 CNNNTDVLEKMFEN
-531 ATTVRECYDSLV
+531 ATTVRECYDDLV

-559 KCLSSANIITE
+559 KCLSTSNIITE
-570 SLKEEKVP
+570 SLKEEKAP

-644 WMIDYVQAEGL
+644 WLIDYVQAEGL

-660 KSVDT
+660 KESSNISTASIQSFLEKSVRQLQEGEADVCRYILDDT
-665 KNIDTKN
+665 FAIYMGWTGGWDAPEEGEEDNIIRSQQDPSYAIECRICVRNDFYWAELDILDRPYVKTPYGLDVWEESDVTISPNEDYKRLAEFYVRTYKDLLKDFKDGTIVTEYTEGCHKRSHN
-672 IKESLY
+672 KRIKESLY

-689 ISGVLNKVKKK
+689 VSGVLNKVKKK
-700 GCVIT
+700 YCVVT
-705 ASAQYNSDC
+705 ASAEYNSDA

-724 NGEEHTSTV
+724 NGEEHTDTV
-733 SLEALDT
+733 SLEELDT

-751 FELMTDVC
+751 FELMTDIC
-759 EEQSH
+759 ENVEDNNQVNRGQTVEDYLRELLIKSTQARLEKLKDIAPPTIISNSQKKLQH
-764 KRVKE
+764 YKNGGKLDIKGSPELFQQPFEDIVWRTGNMGKKYAVINGSIYYFPSAKYGSYLRKHPNPE
-769 NTSRNSTTNK
+769 GNEEGSTSTPDTVLQTESNRNSSVPITEDSNE
-779 LAEAP
+779 L
-784 DEKKEVFVYKAMDI
+784 FVYKAMDI

-817 GSEAYERNFNDYDK
+817 GSRAYERSLGDYDK
-831 RVSMETLRHATAPP
+831 FVSIETLRHATAPP
-845 KYAIRQSRRTLGDS
+845 RSAIRQSRKRE
-859 KSTVQQNVSMQE
+859 NVSIQE

-880 TDVLAIAKKIGIET
+880 IDVLSIAKKIGINT
-894 IQDLLDFQNRH
+894 IPELMDFQERH

-916 YEKEFDAEGEGLK
+916 YEKEFDAAGEQLK
-929 ENSIKKVRFKKTDR
+929 
-943 SQKTVRENTQQSDV
+943 ENTQQRDV
-957 YYVSYKANNVYQ
+957 YYVSYKANDVYQ

-975 SSQQEAKDKVQKRVP
+975 SSEQEAKDKVQKRVP

-1008 IPVVEDTLKRNSNLS
+1008 IPVVEDTLKRNGNFS

-1040 YYITDILDTKDVD
+1040 YYITEIKDVKDVD
-1053 GYELAL
+1053 GYELAV

-1112 GYYDYDSDHA
+1112 GYYDYDPDHA

-1135 NEHDYGVEDGDYE
+1135 NEYDYGVEDE
-1148 EDDIYQFYHDSS
+1148 EDDIYQSYHDSS

-1166 MGAFDNLNDPVHEGI
+1166 MGAFDNLNDP
-1181 VEQSANTYEVV
+1181 
-1192 YQPYDRYDTLA
+1192 
-1203 VKRKKFTSADDYQ
+1203 
-1216 ALRYVVKT
+1216 
-1224 IYGYDDEDI
+1224 
-1233 EDMELTSEDA
+1233 
-1243 IRDYLENVDPSGD
+1243 
-1256 AVVYCVYN
+1256 
-1264 KTLNKIILQ
+1264 
-1273 SSFDYDNEDDIND
+1273 
-1286 TDTNQE
+1286 
-1292 QDTND
+1292 
-1297 ITPQSSFYSTLDS
+1297 LD
-1310 EQTKFDS
+1310 
-1317 GSSKVVNVIRDT
+1317 
-1329 GKNFGYDNARVF
+1329 
-1341 DLNISLFQEQVSL
+1341 
-1354 VPDTNYRRNNVG
+1354 
-1366 AAYNKDLVKTY
+1366 
-1377 SATSGIVYRDKQFY
+1377 
-1391 AYFAVK
+1391 
-1397 EHYNENS
+1397 
-1404 EILFDI
+1404 
-1410 TLPIKGNESI
+1410 
-1420 DNTIQAI
+1420 
-1427 SSKDVSKQFI
+1427 
-1437 ADLQEYAKSICT
+1437 
-1449 GIAGNSVFEFSAPA
+1449 
-1463 DIENVDKYAHQ
+1463 
-1474 LANKHKRG
+1474 
-1482 SNKQLDEATEYK
+1482 
-1494 DKTKHGWPVLKLGR
+1494 
-1508 SSKWGDPIA
+1508 
-1517 ILPRVTDKWEDYV
+1517 
-1530 VAWMYDVES
+1530 
-1539 GTWGQ
+1539 
-1544 GHYMFDTQEEAEEYA
+1544 
-1559 KNEYGNNVFE
+1559 
-1569 SVNKKQTQAL
+1569 
-1579 KENSSKDFSVD
+1579 
-1590 KATKVFSYLVDKYQV
+1590 
-1605 DMFDFKGVPEEK
+1605 
-1617 VKAFWND
+1617 
-1624 TLRHYGLS
+1624 
-1632 DVLESNMSKF
+1632 
-1642 YAKFGKKQSVVKE
+1642 
-1655 SKKVRR
+1655 
-1661 K
+1661 

>member
-16 DGENPFDPNRVGVS
+16 DGENPFDPGRVGVS

-80 PEAVQDVKDV
+80 PAAVQDVKDV
-90 LDRGISLTI
+90 LDRGISLTV

-139 TTMEAQETT
+139 TTMEAQEVT

-154 AYPRY
+154 AYPKY

-176 HLTDDELI
+176 HLTNDELI

-237 VHDKLI
+237 VHGKLI

-275 YTEQSDLDL
+275 YTDQSDLDL
-284 HIIVDSSASSC
+284 HIIVDSNASSC
-295 DAAVLQL
+295 DAAVLQI

-364 ELLQKWT
+364 ELLQTWT
-371 DKYNNVVAGVSAQTA
+371 DKYNNIVAGVSAQTA

-433 KSKELSLESKKLR
+433 KSKELSLESRKLK

-486 KDGYTLFIKAL
+486 KDGYTLFIKVL

-517 CNNNTDVLERMFEN
+517 CNNNTDVLEKMFEN

-559 KCLSSANIITE
+559 KCLSTSNIITE
-570 SLKEEKVP
+570 SLKEEKAP

-597 EIRNTEGTVDK
+597 EIRNAEGTVDK

-639 YKDDN
+639 YKDDS

-665 KNIDTKN
+665 KNI
-672 IKESLY
+672 KESIY
-678 STLDLDDIDDI
+678 STLDFDDINNI
-689 ISGVLNKVKKK
+689 VSGVVDEVKKK
-700 GCVIT
+700 DCVVT
-705 ASAQYNSDC
+705 ADAEYNSDV
-714 SKITLFVRLK
+714 SRIMLFVTLK
-724 NGEEHTSTV
+724 NGEEHTNTV
-733 SLEALDT
+733 NLEELDT
-740 LEQLHRSIKNK
+740 PEQLHRSIKNK
-751 FELMTDVC
+751 FDLMTDVC
-759 EEQSH
+759 EEQS
-764 KRVKE
+764 
-769 NTSRNSTTNK
+769 NK

-784 DEKKEVFVYKAMDI
+784 NKKKEVFVYKAMDI
-798 NGNGVYK
+798 NGNGVFK
-805 IFYDDGTYEILK
+805 VFYDDGTYEILK
-817 GSEAYERNFNDYDK
+817 GSDAYERNFNDYDK

-845 KYAIRQSRRTLGDS
+845 KSAIRQSRRTLGDS
-859 KSTVQQNVSMQE
+859 KSTVQES
-871 NVSGDASKL
+871 VSGDASKL
-880 TDVLAIAKKIGIET
+880 IDVLAIAKKIGIET

-916 YEKEFDAEGEGLK
+916 YEKEFDAEGEGLDENIFTKRK
-929 ENSIKKVRFKKTDR
+929 ERKELYKQISNIDDIIPTDNDGTSDDKPKKADSRYKMKVREGAE
-943 SQKTVRENTQQSDV
+943 QKGL
-957 YYVSYKANNVYQ
+957 YYISYKANDVYQ

-975 SSQQEAKDKVQKRVP
+975 SSEQEAKDKVQKRVP
-990 NAEILNVRVAYA
+990 DAKILSVRAAYA

-1008 IPVVEDTLKRNSNLS
+1008 IPVVEHTVKRNGKCVNEGEDFSSKGSPYPQGSVMDDAWLTWQRVLKGKKPPEVEWTQVEEMLDEVMERQYPNVAFGSDEYLEKVFDIAYTLMDDVGVDLWDGTPVVEDTLKRNTEASN
-1023 MSDYI
+1023 
-1028 EEGDTIYSDGQD
+1028 T
-1040 YYITDILDTKDVD
+1040 
-1053 GYELAL
+1053 
-1059 VEVSTG
+1059 
-1065 ANIGANAPKK
+1065 
-1075 LVGNQN
+1075 
-1081 YYYFVLLN
+1081 
-1089 GDVEWGVCDTY
+1089 
-1100 EQAKEWY
+1100 
-1107 DGVED
+1107 
-1112 GYYDYDSDHA
+1112 
-1122 QEWMDRHPHGWYN
+1122 R
-1135 NEHDYGVEDGDYE
+1135 
-1148 EDDIYQFYHDSS
+1148 
-1160 EDELRK
+1160 
-1166 MGAFDNLNDPVHEGI
+1166 
-1181 VEQSANTYEVV
+1181 
-1192 YQPYDRYDTLA
+1192 
-1203 VKRKKFTSADDYQ
+1203 
-1216 ALRYVVKT
+1216 
-1224 IYGYDDEDI
+1224 
-1233 EDMELTSEDA
+1233 
-1243 IRDYLENVDPSGD
+1243 
-1256 AVVYCVYN
+1256 
-1264 KTLNKIILQ
+1264 
-1273 SSFDYDNEDDIND
+1273 
-1286 TDTNQE
+1286 
-1292 QDTND
+1292 
-1297 ITPQSSFYSTLDS
+1297 
-1310 EQTKFDS
+1310 
-1317 GSSKVVNVIRDT
+1317 
-1329 GKNFGYDNARVF
+1329 
-1341 DLNISLFQEQVSL
+1341 
-1354 VPDTNYRRNNVG
+1354 
-1366 AAYNKDLVKTY
+1366 
-1377 SATSGIVYRDKQFY
+1377 
-1391 AYFAVK
+1391 
-1397 EHYNENS
+1397 
-1404 EILFDI
+1404 
-1410 TLPIKGNESI
+1410 
-1420 DNTIQAI
+1420 
-1427 SSKDVSKQFI
+1427 
-1437 ADLQEYAKSICT
+1437 
-1449 GIAGNSVFEFSAPA
+1449 
-1463 DIENVDKYAHQ
+1463 
-1474 LANKHKRG
+1474 
-1482 SNKQLDEATEYK
+1482 SNKQLGESAEYR
-1494 DKTKHGWPVLKLGR
+1494 DKTKQGWPVLKLGK

-1517 ILPRVTDKWEDYV
+1517 IIHRVTDKWEDYV

-1544 GHYMFDTQEEAEEYA
+1544 GHYMFNTQEEAEEYA
-1559 KNEYGNNVFE
+1559 KKEYGNNVFE
-1569 SVNKKQTQAL
+1569 SVNK
-1579 KENSSKDFSVD
+1579 
-1590 KATKVFSYLVDKYQV
+1590 
-1605 DMFDFKGVPEEK
+1605 
-1617 VKAFWND
+1617 
-1624 TLRHYGLS
+1624 
-1632 DVLESNMSKF
+1632 
-1642 YAKFGKKQSVVKE
+1642 
-1655 SKKVRR
+1655 
-1661 K
+1661 

>member
-1 MALTENNYNY
+1 MALTENDYNY

-16 DGENPFDPNRVGVS
+16 DGENPFDPGRVGVS

-67 FNSTFGAQVNRLS
+67 FNSTFGAQVNRLN
-80 PEAVQDVKDV
+80 PAAIQDVKDV
-90 LDRGISLTI
+90 LDRGISLTV

-139 TTMEAQETT
+139 TTMEAQEVT

-237 VHDKLI
+237 VHGKLI

-284 HIIVDSSASSC
+284 HIIVDSSTSSC
-295 DAAVLQL
+295 DAAVLQI

-570 SLKEEKVP
+570 SLKEEKTP

-660 KSVDT
+660 KQA
-665 KNIDTKN
+665 
-672 IKESLY
+672 IKEDTSMD
-678 STLDLDDIDDI
+678 ST
-689 ISGVLNKVKKK
+689 K
-700 GCVIT
+700 
-705 ASAQYNSDC
+705 
-714 SKITLFVRLK
+714 
-724 NGEEHTSTV
+724 
-733 SLEALDT
+733 
-740 LEQLHRSIKNK
+740 
-751 FELMTDVC
+751 
-759 EEQSH
+759 
-764 KRVKE
+764 
-769 NTSRNSTTNK
+769 NK

-784 DEKKEVFVYKAMDI
+784 NKKKEVFVYKAMDI

-817 GSEAYERNFNDYDK
+817 GSDAYERNFNDYDK

-859 KSTVQQNVSMQE
+859 KSTVQQNVSIQE
-871 NVSGDASKL
+871 SVSGDASKL
-880 TDVLAIAKKIGIET
+880 LDVLAIAKKIGIET

-916 YEKEFDAEGEGLK
+916 YEKEFDAEGEGLDENIFTKRK
-929 ENSIKKVRFKKTDR
+929 ERKNLYKQISNIDDIIPTDNGDTGDDKPKKADSRYKMKVREGAE
-943 SQKTVRENTQQSDV
+943 QKGL

-975 SSQQEAKDKVQKRVP
+975 SSEQEAKDKVQKRVP

-1008 IPVVEDTLKRNSNLS
+1008 IPVVEDTLKRNGNLS

-1040 YYITDILDTKDVD
+1040 YYITEIKDVKDVD
-1053 GYELAL
+1053 GYELAV

-1065 ANIGANAPKK
+1065 ANIGANVPKK
-1075 LVGNQN
+1075 LVSNQN

-1100 EQAKEWY
+1100 EEAKEWY
-1107 DGVED
+1107 AGVED
-1112 GYYDYDSDHA
+1112 GDYDYDSDHA

-1135 NEHDYGVEDGDYE
+1135 NEYDYGVEDGDYE
-1148 EDDIYQFYHDSS
+1148 EDDIYQSYHDSS
-1160 EDELRK
+1160 EHELRK
-1166 MGAFDNLNDPVHEGI
+1166 MGAFDNLNDPVDEGI

-1243 IRDYLENVDPSGD
+1243 IKDYLENVDPSGD
-1256 AVVYCVYN
+1256 AIVYYVAN
-1264 KTLNKIILQ
+1264 KTLNKAVFQ
-1273 SSFDYDNEDDIND
+1273 SSFDYSDYNDDYEDENGEGQVVRESLNE
-1286 TDTNQE
+1286 
-1292 QDTND
+1292 
-1297 ITPQSSFYSTLDS
+1297 
-1310 EQTKFDS
+1310 
-1317 GSSKVVNVIRDT
+1317 
-1329 GKNFGYDNARVF
+1329 
-1341 DLNISLFQEQVSL
+1341 
-1354 VPDTNYRRNNVG
+1354 
-1366 AAYNKDLVKTY
+1366 
-1377 SATSGIVYRDKQFY
+1377 SAEYRDK
-1391 AYFAVK
+1391 
-1397 EHYNENS
+1397 
-1404 EILFDI
+1404 
-1410 TLPIKGNESI
+1410 T
-1420 DNTIQAI
+1420 
-1427 SSKDVSKQFI
+1427 KQ
-1437 ADLQEYAKSICT
+1437 
-1449 GIAGNSVFEFSAPA
+1449 
-1463 DIENVDKYAHQ
+1463 
-1474 LANKHKRG
+1474 
-1482 SNKQLDEATEYK
+1482 
-1494 DKTKHGWPVLKLGR
+1494 GWPVLKLGK

-1517 ILPRVTDKWEDYV
+1517 IIHRVTDKWEDYV

-1605 DMFDFKGVPEEK
+1605 DMFDDDDIMHDYVELISKYNKFTGNKLPKDIYNAFKGVPEEK

-1624 TLRHYGLS
+1624 TLRHYALS

-1642 YAKFGKKQSVVKE
+1642 YAKFGKKQSAVKE